1 MAKQTFS
8 SFDYEAA
15 FKALAI
21 ERLLPWTLPIQE
33 LTPTDFFVER
43 FSFVITFQVVGFKY

>member
-1 MAKQTFS
+1 MAKQAFS

-33 LTPTDFFVER
+33 LTPTVFLLNDFL
-43 FSFVITFQVVGFKY
+43 S